1 VDNGGGRMGNGDDA
15 SGGSGFSWILNSA
28 GVLGA
33 LIGFGFVVSS
43 SYDELL
49 GTSISHSKD
58 FYLNSAGTFPF
69 DSIGL
74 LFGSGFL
81 LLALVVAALAIR
93 YKRDWFGQKLP
104 RVFIVLTVW
113 LILILKIVVL
123 DGPVHKLNTL
133 LFRSLDSEFSYG
145 TKTFEDK
152 KANQLQLII
161 ACTHAPDPTRPPCD
175 KLSSNGYFLSRAW
188 ALVKLDLT
196 ALTTSGLVILNLI
209 LTILTCALATLTLEV
224 KKDSYFGVAQF
235 AAVTAIILS
244 LVGYAANYA
253 KLLKPVLFQPV
264 QINFREKE
272 GDSKAPNSDGPKTDM
287 TLKGKAPPP
296 LGKGPSGAGVSG
308 YLLSESETEYSVY
321 DPKGPQVFYIPREE
335 IHDMVL
341 EQPEDVLKELAKL
354 HSQ

>member
-1 VDNGGGRMGNGDDA
+1 MGNGDA
-15 SGGSGFSWILNSA
+15 AGGGTGFSWILNSA
-28 GVLGA
+28 GVIGA
-33 LIGFGFVVSS
+33 LIAFGFVVSS

-58 FYLNSAGTFPF
+58 FYLNSAGTLLF

-81 LLALVVAALAIR
+81 LLALLVAALVIR
-93 YKRDWFGQKLP
+93 YKRHWFGQKLP
-104 RVFIVLTVW
+104 RVSIVLAVW

-123 DGPVHKLNTL
+123 DGPVYKLNNL
-133 LFRSLDSEFSYG
+133 LFRSLDSQFSYG
-145 TKTFEDK
+145 TNTFQDK
-152 KANQLQLII
+152 KANQLQMII
-161 ACTHAPDPTRPPCD
+161 ACTHAPDPTGPPCD
-175 KLSSNGYFLSRAW
+175 KLSSNGHFLSRAW

-196 ALTTSGLVILNLI
+196 SLTASGLVILNLI
-209 LTILTCALATLTLEV
+209 LTILTCALATLALKV
-224 KKDSYFGVAQF
+224 KKESFFGVAQF

-244 LVGYAANYA
+244 LVGYAASYA
-253 KLLKPVLFQPV
+253 KLLKPVLFEPV
-264 QINFREKE
+264 QINFREK
-272 GDSKAPNSDGPKTDM
+272 GPDSTAAKSEGPKTDM
-287 TLKGKAPPP
+287 SAKGKAAPPS
-296 LGKGPSGAGVSG
+296 GKGPSGASGVSG

-341 EQPEDVLKELAKL
+341 EQPEDVLKELAKR